1 MYINTFLQCASAKGT
16 AAAVS
21 SSLLNLKDLE
31 EWVKASRYNI
41 LDSKYIY

>member
-1 MYINTFLQCASAKGT
+1 MYTNTFLQCASAKGT
-16 AAAVS
+16 AAVS

-41 LDSKYIY
+41 LDGKYIY